1 MLTQFFGN
9 YLLEKHV
16 VDSKQLLEAL
26 RYKHNNY
33 ETLDAIALSSG
44 YMTKEESE
52 DVHNMQTQMDGDF
65 VELAFHMGYLTEE
78 QAKEL
83 AEIVHYGYLLLGN
96 AIIELGYCTQ
106 EDMARIVADYE
117 FDFQLS
123 FSSFLNFDKEKID
136 DMVMTFY
143 HIPDTQEFNPQRE
156 YITLLVKN
164 ILRFIGD
171 DFRFSPALT
180 TLPNIPDMR
189 EVRQNILG
197 SFHISTY
204 IIGYKDFMDSFAS
217 RYACESL
224 TEKEEEEYVT
234 AALEDFL
241 NLNNGIFTVNM
252 SNDYN
257 EELELSAPEFLDTIS
272 EDTRMKQMYII
283 PIEFSFGTIYFC
295 FSKN

>member
-16 VDSKQLLEAL
+16 VNSKQLLEAL
-26 RYKHNNY
+26 RYKHTNY
-33 ETLDAIALSSG
+33 QTLDAIALSSG
-44 YMTKEESE
+44 YMTGEELE
-52 DVHNMQTQMDGDF
+52 DVHNMQTKMDGEF
-65 VELAFHMGYLTEE
+65 VELAFHMGYLTEA

-83 AEIVHYGYLLLGN
+83 AEIAHYGYLLLGN
-96 AIIELGYCTQ
+96 AVIELGYCTQ
-106 EDMARIVADYE
+106 EEMAKIVADYE

-136 DMVMTFY
+136 EMVTKFY
-143 HIPDTQEFNPQRE
+143 KVPDTEEFNPQRE

-171 DFRFSPALT
+171 DFRFSPVIT
-180 TLPNIPDMR
+180 RLPNIPDMK
-189 EVRQNILG
+189 EVRQI
-197 SFHISTY
+197 ISGPFTISSC
-204 IIGYKDFMDSFAS
+204 IIGYKQFLESFAS
-217 RYACESL
+217 RYDCESL
-224 TEKEEEEYVT
+224 TEKDEEYVT

-257 EELELSAPEFLDTIS
+257 EELQLSAPEFFHIIS
-272 EDTRMKQMYII
+272 DDVNMEQMYII
-283 PIEFSFGTIYFC
+283 PLEFSFGTIYFC